1 MKWKE
6 KTTLKKNKN
15 TMNETSANQFRQNL
29 KSAVDK
35 CIANHDVLKVKRRKG
50 ENFVVIGENDW
61 NAIAETLYL
70 NQIPG
75 LVQTIQDAAHE
86 PLEEG
91 TALENLQW

>member
-1 MKWKE
+1 MDE
-6 KTTLKKNKN
+6 TT
-15 TMNETSANQFRQNL
+15 ANQFRQNL
-29 KSAVDK
+29 KSTVDR
-35 CIANHDVLKVKRRKG
+35 CIANHEVLKVKRRTG

-75 LVQTIQDAAHE
+75 LAQSIQDAAKE

-91 TALENLQW
+91 TAIEDLEW